1 MILKELAQIILDSK
15 DIRTKT
21 KKNYT
26 GALARNIYPAYGNRP
41 VISLSKFEVVKLL
54 NSKGKVVDTGVIRYK
69 ASGEPYFVFDNFTS
83 KEITECSYHCLKRS
97 SQLLQ

>member
-1 MILKELAQIILDSK
+1 MILKELAQIILDTK

-41 VISLSKFEVVKLL
+41 VISLSKFEFAYRKDNEESEDQVNKL
-54 NSKGKVVDTGVIRYK
+54 IRK
-69 ASGEPYFVFDNFTS
+69 D
-83 KEITECSYHCLKRS
+83 
-97 SQLLQ
+97 